1 MGLKI
6 LFLEPFYGGSHKD
19 FADGLVKHSRHRITL
34 KTLPD
39 RYWKWRMRG
48 AALHF
53 ARTVDKPEDYD
64 LLFTTDLM
72 SLSDLRALWG
82 SRCPPALVY
91 FHENQLAYP
100 LAEGEKMDYQFGFT
114 DITTGLAAD
123 QVIFNSRSHREAFFQ
138 ALPGFIRK
146 MPEFKP
152 HWAVEVIK
160 EKSSVLYPGCHLPP
174 RDLLS
179 PSSEDP
185 KEPET
190 KARHGGTPNRRP
202 TGGKKRPLVIWN
214 HRWEFDKN
222 PESFFACLREAR
234 RRGAEFDLAL
244 LGENFQARPR
254 EFIAAEEEF
263 GDTLLQYGYVKS
275 RREYENWLAR
285 GDLALS
291 TSRQENF
298 GISVV
303 EAVYFGAWPL
313 LPRRLSYPELIPEK
327 FHPSV
332 LYDDEEDLLDKF
344 CHRLEDIRRG
354 GLPDSE
360 LSGAMERFSW
370 KNQIAQY
377 DKLFERAV
385 APVTINA

>member
-53 ARTVDKPEDYD
+53 SRTVECPEDYD
-64 LLFTTDLM
+64 LLVTTDLM
-72 SLSDLRALWG
+72 SLSDLKALWG

-100 LAEGEKMDYQFGFT
+100 LPEGEKMDYQFGFT

-123 QVIFNSRSHREAFFQ
+123 KVIFNSRSHRDAFFR

-160 EKSSVLYPGCHLPP
+160 EKSSVIYPGCHLPP
-174 RDLLS
+174 RDLHSSGSGDTEAPEEGAGRGATTS
-179 PSSEDP
+179 PRS
-185 KEPET
+185 
-190 KARHGGTPNRRP
+190 
-202 TGGKKRPLVIWN
+202 TGGRKRPLVIWN

-222 PESFFACLREAR
+222 PESFFSCLREAR
-234 RRGAEFDLAL
+234 NRGAEFDLAL

-254 EFIAAEEEF
+254 EFTVAEEEF
-263 GDTLLQYGYVKS
+263 GDALLQYGYVKS
-275 RREYENWLAR
+275 RREYQKWLAL
-285 GDLALS
+285 GDLAIS
-291 TSRQENF
+291 TSWQENF

-332 LYDDEEDLLDKF
+332 LYDDEEELLDTF
-344 CHRLEDIRRG
+344 CRRLEDIRRG
-354 GLPDSE
+354 ELPDPE
-360 LSGAMERFSW
+360 LADAMESFSW
-370 KNQIAQY
+370 ENQIEQY
-377 DKLFERAV
+377 DTVFERTAV
-385 APVTINA
+385 L

>member
-19 FADGLVKHSRHRITL
+19 FADGLVKHSRHNITL

-53 ARTVDKPEDYD
+53 SRTVTNPEDYD
-64 LLFTTDLM
+64 VLFTTDLM
-72 SLSDLRALWG
+72 SLSDLKALWG
-82 SRCPPALVY
+82 TRCPPAVVY

-100 LAEGEKMDYQFGFT
+100 LPEGEKMDYQFGFT

-123 QVIFNSRSHREAFFQ
+123 KVIFNSRSHRDSFFQ

-152 HWAVEVIK
+152 HWAADMIK
-160 EKSSVLYPGCHLPP
+160 EKSSVIYPGCHLPP
-174 RDLLS
+174 REAFNPAAQV
-179 PSSEDP
+179 PSVTKGETGP
-185 KEPET
+185 KGLAGP
-190 KARHGGTPNRRP
+190 HSGG
-202 TGGKKRPLVIWN
+202 GGKRPLVIWN

-222 PESFFACLREAR
+222 PADFFDCLRQAR
-234 RRGAEFDLAL
+234 AEGFEFDLAL
-244 LGENFQARPR
+244 LGENFQTVPQEFMTAR
-254 EFIAAEEEF
+254 EEF
-263 GDTLLQYGYVKS
+263 GDTVLQYGFVES
-275 RREYENWLAR
+275 RREYQTWLNR
-285 GDLALS
+285 GDVAIS
-291 TSRQENF
+291 TSWQENF

-303 EAVYFGAWPL
+303 EAVHFGAFPL

-332 LYDDEEDLLDKF
+332 LYENQDDLFDKF
-344 CHRLEDIRRG
+344 CGLLTEICG
-354 GLPDSE
+354 GAVPDPG
-360 LSGAMERFSW
+360 LTGAMERFSW
-370 KNQIAQY
+370 ENQ
-377 DKLFERAV
+377 V
-385 APVTINA
+385 S